1 MNSGSRGMVRSPRGA
16 LASSRGAPSHSAG
29 MSRGHEEEFVDES
42 GSEVRGVEE
51 AREGILKF
59 LTMTLGSVKV
69 DTVTVQLFQ
78 HGFQSGKPFH
88 HFPFNTTEDDVD
100 NLADEI
106 AEIAK
111 ADISDCGASKIA
123 YAVMLAGHNG
133 RKNFTLTI
141 ADNEESSNGG
151 VNDAEMIPTLRHGW
165 TQQMGHNQIMFEV
178 TVGSLGAQNKRL
190 SKENDRLVERIQHYE
205 AERERYIESREA
217 ILSAQHDRDMDIKKQ
232 DSRNFYMGQ
241 VASMGM
247 NTIAPLINNY
257 MKEKFVPVK
266 ATPLENM
273 MITLAST
280 IETPQMQALLKSG
293 ILSAAQGHNLLQI
306 VASIQEAAAKEK
318 KEGGFIPPPTN
329 KDPSDNRNGGLG

>member
-1 MNSGSRGMVRSPRGA
+1 MVRSPRGG
-16 LASSRGAPSHSAG
+16 LAPSRSQGLAPRNAG
-29 MSRGHEEEFVDES
+29 PRDRGERDEEFIDEE
-42 GSEVRGVEE
+42 GSEVQGVEK
-51 AREGILKF
+51 AREGILRF
-59 LTMTLGSVKV
+59 LSTALGSVKV
-69 DTVTVQLFQ
+69 ETVTVQLFQ

-88 HFPFNTTEDDVD
+88 YFPFNVAEDDVD

-106 AEIAK
+106 AEIARTDIAECK
-111 ADISDCGASKIA
+111 AAKIA

-133 RKNFTLTI
+133 RKNFTLEI
-141 ADNEESSNGG
+141 ADNEESHSG

-257 MKEKFVPVK
+257 MREKFVPVK

-306 VASIQEAAAKEK
+306 VASIQEAASKEK
-318 KEGGFIPPPTN
+318 KEGGFSPVPPGQAIDGT
-329 KDPSDNRNGGLG
+329 NRNGGLG